1 MHGGAL
7 EAIVFTS
14 SLDARHI
21 GSLDQSPASQR
32 HSEIRVTQ
40 TRQNYAPVAI
50 TINVA
55 TTFTIMSMH
64 TGETG
69 PGFFRFFLL
78 LLYPLISLTV
88 VSANFNLSND
98 HSSGLAALYYQRRP
112 HSGPILTSASSSSP
126 TSSSSSTLMSKSGE
140 TVVSGGMGLSLS
152 NRNHISLGHLTKK
165 EPPTSSRTS
174 DLDVDSSPSR
184 SMRVMG
190 QPINPNIVSHLHP
203 DVSPRKIHR
212 LWRLLG
218 GKEDKYWTSEEPPRV
233 LRQRGVSG
241 MLSDT
246 GTHPPGA
253 NSVDGNLIRKAN
265 ALNMTF
271 RDQTGAQFLLPETQ
285 IQIFRNWLI
294 EQATCE
300 MDFIWKDLGSLYWP
314 RWIRMGVCLAR
325 LGSSCSWPP
334 GMKCQPSGSRVLRL
348 LNWNCE
354 DAAQAESADGSMLS
368 RKTRSLHQPTINLR
382 YHLQEPG
389 SRRRMRQTYAQQ
401 TSPMWRYYRMGRR
414 KGRRDASM
422 PMDPAQQEEQ
432 RARRARRL
440 IEKLSVT
447 ASGYRC
453 SWQVQK
459 YLISDKC
466 TSFVSLLPP
475 IPISQPNNHSINQSL
490 GF

>member
-1 MHGGAL
+1 MSVHFPSAFHRL
-7 EAIVFTS
+7 IILLA
-14 SLDARHI
+14 SLSAASATFNLTNEHP
-21 GSLDQSPASQR
+21 QSPDAL
-32 HSEIRVTQ
+32 
-40 TRQNYAPVAI
+40 
-50 TINVA
+50 
-55 TTFTIMSMH
+55 F
-64 TGETG
+64 
-69 PGFFRFFLL
+69 
-78 LLYPLISLTV
+78 YP
-88 VSANFNLSND
+88 
-98 HSSGLAALYYQRRP
+98 RRS
-112 HSGPILTSASSSSP
+112 HSGPIPGAP
-126 TSSSSSTLMSKSGE
+126 SSSTVMTKSSESVG
-140 TVVSGGMGLSLS
+140 SGGMGLSLS

-165 EPPTSSRTS
+165 E
-174 DLDVDSSPSR
+174 SPNHSQASVVEIESPQPR

-241 MLSDT
+241 MMSDA
-246 GTHPPGA
+246 GTHPPGT
-253 NSVDGNLIRKAN
+253 NPVDSSLIRKAN
-265 ALNMTF
+265 SLNMTF

-354 DAAQAESADGSMLS
+354 DAAQAESSSNANHHLT
-368 RKTRSLHQPTINLR
+368 RKTRSTHPSQMSLR
-382 YHLQEPG
+382 YLLQDDQTGRQP
-389 SRRRMRQTYAQQ
+389 RQTFSQQ
-401 TSPMWRYYRMGRR
+401 QPSPMWRYYRLGRR
-414 KGRRDASM
+414 KGRRDTSL
-422 PMDPAQQEEQ
+422 PLDPAQQEEQ
-432 RARRARRL
+432 RTRRARRL

-466 TSFVSLLPP
+466 TCSCA
-475 IPISQPNNHSINQSL
+475 
-490 GF
+490 

>member
-1 MHGGAL
+1 
-7 EAIVFTS
+7 
-14 SLDARHI
+14 
-21 GSLDQSPASQR
+21 
-32 HSEIRVTQ
+32 
-40 TRQNYAPVAI
+40 
-50 TINVA
+50 
-55 TTFTIMSMH
+55 MSMH
-64 TGETG
+64 IGEARQRSFQH
-69 PGFFRFFLL
+69 PLRLL
-78 LLYPLISLTV
+78 CLLVSLTAI
-88 VSANFNLSND
+88 SATFNSSND
-98 HSSGLAALYYQRRP
+98 HSGGLPALFYQKRS
-112 HSGPILTSASSSSP
+112 HSGSILTSASSSSSSS
-126 TSSSSSTLMSKSGE
+126 TSSSSSSKLMSKSGE
-140 TVVSGGMGLSLS
+140 PVGSGGMGLSLS

-165 EPPTSSRTS
+165 ETPISSQTSNLDVETSS
-174 DLDVDSSPSR
+174 SR

-241 MLSDT
+241 MHSDA

-253 NSVDGNLIRKAN
+253 NSIESSLIRKAN

-300 MDFIWKDLGSLYWP
+300 MDFIWKDMGSLYWP

-354 DAAQAESADGSMLS
+354 DAAQAESSGVSMLS

-382 YHLQEPG
+382 YHLQEPA
-389 SRRRMRQTYAQQ
+389 SRLQIRQPYAQQ

-466 TSFVSLLPP
+466 TFKHSVSDTTLTATRFTIFPCFIGLNKQMH
-475 IPISQPNNHSINQSL
+475 IFTNSRTNHTFASV
-490 GF
+490 